1 MGKTGGLGEWVGR
14 VGVEGEGGGGVY
26 SRYLYTRVRFPR
38 QLILRASAE
47 L

>member
-14 VGVEGEGGGGVY
+14 VGVEGEGKGVY
-26 SRYLYTRVRFPR
+26 SRYLYTRVKFPR